1 LRHLRQLET
10 LPRPLKHL
18 LPPRSL
24 LQLLLNLRGQT
35 REFIAYWV
43 TNTLNITLK
52 TEISEMI
59 RNSDIN
65 DPHNTE
71 VHRDVWIIVVILY
84 QFRIIS
90 VIEGFSSL
98 LLSIRKA
105 VTKLTTTVT
114 AATSI
119 AEDDDVTDDNGQR
132 RW

>member
-1 LRHLRQLET
+1 
-10 LPRPLKHL
+10 
-18 LPPRSL
+18 
-24 LQLLLNLRGQT
+24 
-35 REFIAYWV
+35 
-43 TNTLNITLK
+43 
-52 TEISEMI
+52 MI